1 MANRVLGTFL
11 GGALVVLAF
20 LTGCHHGKTSSDDAT
35 EHIYS
40 QLDQMQ
46 DSNRSLAH
54 KVHALPPELDTA
66 LSTDKTVETDDVPQ
80 KDPELYDI
88 AVQSL
93 PAKTFFRTLAAK
105 TNANVVV
112 DEDVVGEV
120 SLDLKQVSFDEI
132 LEVLSQVYDYYFEKT
147 GKIIHV
153 TTMQLHTKVFSL
165 EGLALKRSG
174 MSTLKVEN
182 STQGSSISGS
192 SSEVR
197 TRFDIDNLWEEIKVT
212 LESIVAIDH
221 RSDGRANKSNYPDK
235 PSVSVNQSTGT
246 LVVRAYPREMKRVE
260 NFVRRL
266 RNMYGKQVVIETKLL
281 EVQLRKSHESG
292 LDLQLPHLQ
301 FTGDMNGVKYFKDNV
316 TYADAMGTDQPFT
329 VFLKY
334 LSLQGQVSVLSSPRI
349 TTMNKQKAVIKI
361 GRDNYYL
368 VGTDTQSS
376 TQNDAVSTSL
386 SLQPFFSGIA
396 LDVTPEI
403 QEDNKIN
410 LHIHPLISEVV
421 GKDYSF
427 QLGGE
432 SSESYMLNLP
442 ESTVRESDSVI
453 QAYSGQFI
461 AIGGLMKRKTE
472 STKKSLPKL
481 FGKKTGHNEY
491 RDFSDT
497 TELVIVLWPKIV
509 DLEDSGL
516 TSSVDMQGQD
526 TYTYGGSV
534 PQGVGK

>member
-1 MANRVLGTFL
+1 MSKMSFFRAVGAVLL
-11 GGALVVLAF
+11 LVLV
-20 LTGCHHGKTSSDDAT
+20 GCHHGKTSSEEGAN
-35 EHIYS
+35 HIHQ

-46 DSNRSLAH
+46 DSNRALAH
-54 KVHALPPELDTA
+54 KVHTLPPELDTA
-66 LSTDKTVETDDVPQ
+66 LGSDKTVEPEATPS

-88 AVQSL
+88 AVQAL
-93 PAKTFFRTLAAK
+93 PAKVFFRTLAAK
-105 TNANVVV
+105 TNANMVV
-112 DEDVVGEV
+112 DEDVVGVV

-147 GKIIHV
+147 GKITHV
-153 TTMQLHTKVFSL
+153 TTMQLRTKVFTL

-174 MSTLKVEN
+174 ISTLKVEN
-182 STQGSSISGS
+182 STQGTTISGS
-192 SSEVR
+192 SSEVK

-212 LESIVAIDH
+212 LESIVEVDH
-221 RSDGRANKSNYPDK
+221 RSDTFPKKLNYPDK

-246 LVVRAYPREMKRVE
+246 LVVRAYPKEMQRVE
-260 NFVRRL
+260 GFVRRL
-266 RNMYGKQVVIETKLL
+266 RNMYSKQVVIETKLL

-301 FTGDMNGVKYFKDNV
+301 FTGDMNGVKYFKDEV
-316 TYADAMGTDQPFT
+316 TYSDASGVDQPFT

-368 VGTDTQSS
+368 VGTETQSS

-432 SSESYMLNLP
+432 TSESYMLNLP

-472 STKKSLPKL
+472 SAKKSLPKV
-481 FGKKTGHNEY
+481 FGKKTGDSQY
-491 RDFSDT
+491 RDISDT

-516 TSSVDMQGQD
+516 SSSVDMQGQD
-526 TYTYGGSV
+526 TYTYDG
-534 PQGVGK
+534 PPQQGVGK